1 MINTYCEF
9 RELFP
14 FPFTPQIY
22 NKFFIYHIFLRIFF
36 YVIKHIF
43 FRLNF
48 YGNIWKIKIFYY
60 RKIFKIFMLN
70 FKNF

>member
-1 MINTYCEF
+1 MINTYVISGTLSLSF
-9 RELFP
+9 HTTKIQQTFYIP
-14 FPFTPQIY
+14 
-22 NKFFIYHIFLRIFF
+22 NIFEIFF
-36 YVIKHIF
+36 LCYKTYF

-48 YGNIWKIKIFYY
+48 CGNIWKIKIFYY